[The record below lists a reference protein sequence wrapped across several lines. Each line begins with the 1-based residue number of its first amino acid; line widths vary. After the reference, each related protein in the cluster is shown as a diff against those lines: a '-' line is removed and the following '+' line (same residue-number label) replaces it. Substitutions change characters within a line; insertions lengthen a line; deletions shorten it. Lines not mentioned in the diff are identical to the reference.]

1 MAEKQKWAAIVP
13 RADGAIDVFV
23 HNWIL
28 AGTAKNADELWR
40 LVHEAWDTPEK
51 FWGLFYA
58 QLGRPEK
65 ISVDPNLAH
74 LSLEDLG
81 L

>member
-1 MAEKQKWAAIVP
+1 MAESHWAAIVP
-13 RADGAIDVFV
+13 EPDGSISVYV

-28 AGTAKNADELWR
+28 AGKAKNPDEFWK
-40 LVHEAWDTPEK
+40 LVHEAWFTPEK

-58 QLGRPEK
+58 QLGRPERAA
-65 ISVDPNLAH
+65 VDPKLAS

>member
-13 RADGAIDVFV
+13 KLTVQSTSSSTTGSSPAQRKTPSEF
-23 HNWIL
+23 
-28 AGTAKNADELWR
+28 WR

-65 ISVDPNLAH
+65 ISVNPNLAH